1 MKIRLVLFLLVAAVA
16 GCTNTEVEKK
26 EIIRK
31 VKIAAVETDEPI
43 LKSEFSGI
51 IREDRENNLA
61 FRVAGPI
68 QAIYVKE
75 GSFVKK
81 GNLIAEID
89 PRDYQIQVDVA
100 RAQYEQVKA
109 ETGRVSE
116 MFNRKSIAGIDYD
129 KAVSGEKMVNAQLNH
144 AEHQLAD
151 TKLFAPFSGY
161 VQHIN
166 FEKGEMINAG
176 MTFATLISLNT
187 YKIEVDIPTS
197 LFVRKN
203 DFTAFKCQNNETGD
217 DELPLILTS
226 FTMKAD
232 NNQLY
237 KLYLNLD
244 PQLNKKLA
252 PGMNVKVMI
261 YYKNQ
266 AEQSFSIP
274 MEAIFNEDGNTFV
287 WVYNPDSSVVN
298 KRRIE
303 TAALTGNGNIR
314 ITTGLTGNEKV
325 VVAGVNVLKEN
336 QKVVLLETAG
346 KTNIGGLL

>member
-1 MKIRLVLFLLVAAVA
+1 V
-16 GCTNTEVEKK
+16 
-26 EIIRK
+26 
-31 VKIAAVETDEPI
+31 
-43 LKSEFSGI
+43 
-51 IREDRENNLA
+51 
-61 FRVAGPI
+61 
-68 QAIYVKE
+68 
-75 GSFVKK
+75 
-81 GNLIAEID
+81 
-89 PRDYQIQVDVA
+89 QVDVA

-109 ETGRVSE
+109 ETGRVTE
-116 MFNRKSIAGIDYD
+116 MYNRKSIADIDYD

-161 VQHIN
+161 VQNIN

-176 MTFATLISLNT
+176 MTFATLISLNN
-187 YKIEVDIPTS
+187 YKIEVDIPVS

-203 DFTAFKCQNNETGD
+203 DFTAFTCQNNETGD
-217 DELPLILTS
+217 KELPLILTS

-261 YYKNQ
+261 YYKNCE
-266 AEQSFSIP
+266 EQSFSIP
-274 MEAIFNEDGNTFV
+274 MEAIFNEQGISYV
-287 WVYNPDSSVVN
+287 WIFNPETSAVN
-298 KRRIE
+298 KRRVE
-303 TAALTGNGNIR
+303 HAAITGNGNVR
-314 ITTGLTGNEKV
+314 IIHGLTGNEKV

-336 QKVVLLETAG
+336 QKVEVLETAG
-346 KTNIGGLL
+346 KTNVGGLL

>member
-1 MKIRLVLFLLVAAVA
+1 MKCRLILFLLVTAVA
-16 GCTNTEVEKK
+16 GCTNNEVEKTK
-26 EIIRK
+26 IIRK
-31 VKIAAVETDEPI
+31 VKVAAVQTDKPV

-51 IREDRENNLA
+51 IREDSENNLA

-81 GNLIAEID
+81 GDLIAEID
-89 PRDYQIQVDVA
+89 PRDYQVQVDVA

-109 ETGRVSE
+109 ETGRVTE
-116 MFNRKSIAGIDYD
+116 MFNRKSIADIDFE
-129 KAVSGEKMVNAQLNH
+129 KAVSGEKMVNAQLKH

-161 VQHIN
+161 IQNIN

-187 YKIEVDIPTS
+187 YKIEVDIPVS

-203 DFTAFKCQNNETGD
+203 DFTLFTCLNNETGTE
-217 DELPLILTS
+217 ELPLSLTS
-226 FTMKAD
+226 FTIKAD

-237 KLYLNLD
+237 KLFLNLD
-244 PQLNKKLA
+244 PQLGKKLA
-252 PGMNVKVMI
+252 PGMNVQVMI

-274 MEAIFNEDGNTFV
+274 VEALFNKDGNTYV
-287 WVYNPDSSVVN
+287 WVFNPESSVVN
-298 KRRIE
+298 KRRVE
-303 TAALTGNGNIR
+303 PAALTGNGNIR
-314 ITTGLTGNEKV
+314 ITSGLTGTEKI

-336 QKVVLLETAG
+336 QKVVLLETAS

>member
-1 MKIRLVLFLLVAAVA
+1 MKFRLILFLLVSAVA

-31 VKIAAVETDEPI
+31 VKVAAVEADEPI

-51 IREDRENNLA
+51 IREDSENNLA

-68 QAIYVKE
+68 QAIRVKE

-81 GNLIAEID
+81 GDLIAEID

-100 RAQYEQVKA
+100 QAQYEQVKA
-109 ETGRVSE
+109 ETSRVTE
-116 MFNRKSIAGIDYD
+116 MFNRKSIAGIEYD

-161 VQHIN
+161 VQNIN

-187 YKIEVDIPTS
+187 YKIEVDIPAS

-203 DFTAFKCQNNETGD
+203 DFTAFTCQNNETGD
-217 DELPLILTS
+217 EELPLILTS
-226 FTMKAD
+226 FSMKAD

-237 KLYLNLD
+237 KLYLNLN

-274 MEAIFNEDGNTFV
+274 IEAIFNENGNTYV
-287 WVYNPDSSVVN
+287 WVFNPDSSIVN
-298 KRRIE
+298 KRRVE
-303 TAALTGNGNIR
+303 PAALTGNGNIR
-314 ITTGLTGNEKV
+314 ITTGLSGNEKV

-336 QKVVLLETAG
+336 QKVVLLETTSA
-346 KTNIGGLL
+346 TNIGGLL

>member
-1 MKIRLVLFLLVAAVA
+1 MLFRSVAAFA
-16 GCTNTEVEKK
+16 GCTNTKIEKK

-31 VKIAAVETDEPI
+31 VKVATVETGEPI

-68 QAIYVKE
+68 QAIYAKE

-81 GNLIAEID
+81 GDIIAEID
-89 PRDYQIQVDVA
+89 PRDYQIQLDVA
-100 RAQYEQVKA
+100 LAQFKQVTA

-116 MFNRKSIAGIDYD
+116 MYNRKSIAGIDYD
-129 KAVSGEKMVNAQLNH
+129 KAVSGEKMVAAQLQH
-144 AEHQLAD
+144 AENQLRD

-187 YKIEVDIPTS
+187 YKIEVDIPAL
-197 LFVRKN
+197 LFVRRN
-203 DFTAFKCQNNETGD
+203 DFTAFTCQNNETGAE
-217 DELPLILTS
+217 ELPLILTS

-252 PGMNVKVMI
+252 PGMNVKVVI

-274 MEAIFNEDGNTFV
+274 VEALFTIDGNTYV
-287 WVYNPDSSVVN
+287 WIFNPESAIVN
-298 KRRIE
+298 KRRVE
-303 TAALTGNGNIR
+303 PAALTGNGNIR

>member
-1 MKIRLVLFLLVAAVA
+1 MKFRLVLFLLVAAFA
-16 GCTNTEVEKK
+16 GCTNTKIEKK

-31 VKIAAVETDEPI
+31 VKVAAVETGEPI

-61 FRVAGPI
+61 FRVAGPVK
-68 QAIYVKE
+68 AIYAKE

-81 GNLIAEID
+81 GDLIAEID
-89 PRDYQIQVDVA
+89 PRDYQVQVDVA
-100 RAQYEQVKA
+100 RAQYEQVKS

-116 MFNRKSIAGIDYD
+116 MYNRKSIAGIDYD
-129 KAVSGEKMVNAQLNH
+129 KAVSGEKMVAAQLQH
-144 AEHQLAD
+144 AENQLRD

-187 YKIEVDIPTS
+187 YKIEVDIPAL
-197 LFVRKN
+197 LFVRRN
-203 DFTAFKCQNNETGD
+203 DFTAFTCQNNESGD
-217 DELPLILTS
+217 EELPLILTS

-252 PGMNVKVMI
+252 PGMNVKVVI

-274 MEAIFNEDGNTFV
+274 VEALFYKDGNTYV
-287 WVYNPDSSVVN
+287 WIFNPESSVVN
-298 KRRIE
+298 KRRVE
-303 TAALTGNGNIR
+303 PEALTGNGNIR

>member
-1 MKIRLVLFLLVAAVA
+1 MKNTLVLLLMLAVLIS
-16 GCTNTEVEKK
+16 CNNTEVEKK

-31 VKIAAVETDEPI
+31 VKVAAVQTDEPI

-75 GSFVKK
+75 GSYVKK
-81 GNLIAEID
+81 GDLIAEID
-89 PRDYQIQVDVA
+89 QRDYQVQVDVA

-109 ETGRVSE
+109 ETGRVTE
-116 MFNRKSIAGIDYD
+116 MYNRKSIADIDYD
-129 KAVSGEKMVNAQLNH
+129 KAMSGEKMVNAQLNH

-161 VQHIN
+161 VQNIN

-187 YKIEVDIPTS
+187 YKIEVDIPAS

-203 DFTAFKCQNNETGD
+203 DFTSFACRNNETGNE
-217 DELPLILTS
+217 ELPLSLTS

-237 KLYLNLD
+237 KLYLNLN

-261 YYKNQ
+261 YYKNRE
-266 AEQSFSIP
+266 EQSFSIP
-274 MEAIFNEDGNTFV
+274 MEAIFNKEGISYI
-287 WVYNPDSSVVN
+287 WVFNPESSAVN
-298 KRRIE
+298 KRRVE
-303 TAALTGNGNIR
+303 HAALTGNGNVR
-314 ITTGLTGNEKV
+314 ILNGLTGNEKV

-336 QKVVLLETAG
+336 QKVEVLETAG
-346 KTNIGGLL
+346 KTNVGGLL

>member
-1 MKIRLVLFLLVAAVA
+1 MKFRLVLFLLVAAVA

-31 VKIAAVETDEPI
+31 VKVAAVEADEPI

-51 IREDRENNLA
+51 IREDSENNLA

-68 QAIYVKE
+68 QAIRVKE

-81 GNLIAEID
+81 GDLIAEID

-100 RAQYEQVKA
+100 QAQYEQVKA
-109 ETGRVSE
+109 ETSRVTE
-116 MFNRKSIAGIDYD
+116 MFNRKSIAGIEYD

-161 VQHIN
+161 VQNIN

-187 YKIEVDIPTS
+187 YKIEVDIPAS

-203 DFTAFKCQNNETGD
+203 DFTAFTCQNNETGD
-217 DELPLILTS
+217 EELPLILTS
-226 FTMKAD
+226 FSMKAD

-237 KLYLNLD
+237 KLYLNLN

-274 MEAIFNEDGNTFV
+274 IEAIFNENGNTYV
-287 WVYNPDSSVVN
+287 WVFNPDSSIVN
-298 KRRIE
+298 KRRVE
-303 TAALTGNGNIR
+303 PAALTGNGNIR
-314 ITTGLTGNEKV
+314 ITTGLSGNEKV

-336 QKVVLLETAG
+336 QKVVLLETTSA
-346 KTNIGGLL
+346 TNIGGLL

>member
-1 MKIRLVLFLLVAAVA
+1 MKFRLVLFLLVAAVA

-31 VKIAAVETDEPI
+31 VKVAAVEADEPI

-51 IREDRENNLA
+51 IREDSENNLA

-68 QAIYVKE
+68 QAIRVKE

-81 GNLIAEID
+81 GDLIAEID

-100 RAQYEQVKA
+100 QAQYEQVKA
-109 ETGRVSE
+109 ETSRVTE
-116 MFNRKSIAGIDYD
+116 MFNRKSIAGIEYD

-161 VQHIN
+161 VQNIN

-187 YKIEVDIPTS
+187 YKIEVDIPAS

-203 DFTAFKCQNNETGD
+203 DFTAFTCQNNETGD
-217 DELPLILTS
+217 EELPLILTS
-226 FTMKAD
+226 FSMKAD

-237 KLYLNLD
+237 KLYLNL
-244 PQLNKKLA
+244 
-252 PGMNVKVMI
+252 
-261 YYKNQ
+261 
-266 AEQSFSIP
+266 
-274 MEAIFNEDGNTFV
+274 
-287 WVYNPDSSVVN
+287 NP
-298 KRRIE
+298 
-303 TAALTGNGNIR
+303 
-314 ITTGLTGNEKV
+314 
-325 VVAGVNVLKEN
+325 
-336 QKVVLLETAG
+336 
-346 KTNIGGLL
+346 

>member
-1 MKIRLVLFLLVAAVA
+1 MKLRMVLFLLVATFA
-16 GCTNTEVEKK
+16 GCTNSKIEKK

-31 VKIAAVETDEPI
+31 VKVAAVETGEPI

-68 QAIYVKE
+68 QAIYAKE

-81 GNLIAEID
+81 GGLIAEID
-89 PRDYQIQVDVA
+89 PRDYQVQLDVA
-100 RAQYEQVKA
+100 LAQFKQVTA

-116 MFNRKSIAGIDYD
+116 MYNRKSIAGIDYD
-129 KAVSGEKMVNAQLNH
+129 KAVSGEKMVAAQLQH
-144 AEHQLAD
+144 AENQLRD

-187 YKIEVDIPTS
+187 YKIEVDIPAL
-197 LFVRKN
+197 LFVRRN
-203 DFTAFKCQNNETGD
+203 DFTAFTCQNNETGAE
-217 DELPLILTS
+217 ELPLILTS

-252 PGMNVKVMI
+252 PGMNVKVVI

-274 MEAIFNEDGNTFV
+274 VEALFTIDGNTYV
-287 WVYNPDSSVVN
+287 WIFNPESSVVN
-298 KRRIE
+298 KRRVE
-303 TAALTGNGNIR
+303 PAALTGNGNIR

-325 VVAGVNVLKEN
+325 VVAGVNVLQEN

>member
-1 MKIRLVLFLLVAAVA
+1 MKIRLVLFLLVAAFA

-31 VKIAAVETDEPI
+31 VKVATVETGEPI

-68 QAIYVKE
+68 QAIYAKE

-81 GNLIAEID
+81 GDLIAEID
-89 PRDYQIQVDVA
+89 PRDYQIQLDVA
-100 RAQYEQVKA
+100 LAQFKQVTA

-116 MFNRKSIAGIDYD
+116 MYNRKSIAGIDYD
-129 KAVSGEKMVNAQLNH
+129 KAVSGEKMVAAQLQH
-144 AEHQLAD
+144 AENQLRD

-187 YKIEVDIPTS
+187 YKIEVDIPAL
-197 LFVRKN
+197 LFVRRN
-203 DFTAFKCQNNETGD
+203 DFTAFTCQNNETGD
-217 DELPLILTS
+217 EELPLILTS

-252 PGMNVKVMI
+252 PGMNVKVVI

-274 MEAIFNEDGNTFV
+274 VEALFTIDGNTYV
-287 WVYNPDSSVVN
+287 WIFNPESSVVN
-298 KRRIE
+298 KRRVE
-303 TAALTGNGNIR
+303 PAALTGNGNIR

-325 VVAGVNVLKEN
+325 VVAGVNVLQEN

>member
-1 MKIRLVLFLLVAAVA
+1 MKLRMVLFLLVATFA
-16 GCTNTEVEKK
+16 GCTNSKIEKK

-31 VKIAAVETDEPI
+31 VKVAAVETGEPI

-68 QAIYVKE
+68 QAIYAKE

-81 GNLIAEID
+81 GDLIAEID
-89 PRDYQIQVDVA
+89 PRDYQIQLDVA
-100 RAQYEQVKA
+100 LAQFKQVTA

-116 MFNRKSIAGIDYD
+116 MYNRKSIAGIDYD
-129 KAVSGEKMVNAQLNH
+129 KAVSGEKMVAAQLQH
-144 AEHQLAD
+144 AENQLRD

-187 YKIEVDIPTS
+187 YKIEVDIPAL
-197 LFVRKN
+197 LFVRRN
-203 DFTAFKCQNNETGD
+203 DFTAFTCQNNETGAE
-217 DELPLILTS
+217 ELPLILTS

-252 PGMNVKVMI
+252 PGMNVKVVI

-274 MEAIFNEDGNTFV
+274 VEALFTIDGNTYV
-287 WVYNPDSSVVN
+287 WIFNPESSVVN
-298 KRRIE
+298 KRRVE
-303 TAALTGNGNIR
+303 PAALTGNGNIR

-325 VVAGVNVLKEN
+325 VVAGVNVLQEN